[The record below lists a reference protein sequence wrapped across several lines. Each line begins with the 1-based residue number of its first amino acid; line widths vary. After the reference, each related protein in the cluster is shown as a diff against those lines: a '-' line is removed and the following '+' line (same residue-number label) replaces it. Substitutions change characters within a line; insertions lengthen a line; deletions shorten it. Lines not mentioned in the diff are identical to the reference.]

1 VGVEADALAYHGDTV
16 LLGRQTAAAVLRM
29 WRAIPLGDLSAS
41 WEKQLPDA
49 VALLMAAQTVAGEI
63 ADPYLTQTLDDRG
76 AARPIDPSALV
87 GPGLPDLLYEPV
99 IRAKSAIKDGL
110 SPHLA
115 LDVAGR
121 QLATYALTTT
131 ADTARLAVTAGMAA
145 RPHASGYYR
154 MLRPPSCARCAIL
167 AGKHFAWNAGFKRHP
182 RCDCVHIPV
191 QEADDSLAFDP
202 RAAVEAGQ
210 VTGMSKA
217 NTKAIVELGADPSQ
231 VVNALSGMYDV
242 GQFTATTTGVTR
254 RAVAGARMLARDLD
268 RALGIDVKTQT
279 YTNFTF
285 DRDQIAQWA
294 ELLRRG
300 KTYTRLTRR
309 GREQRYAYRYVRTP
323 RPTPQTIVTSA
334 SSRAEAVR
342 LLTNYGYIL

>member
-1 VGVEADALAYHGDTV
+1 VGVEADALAYHGDTA
-16 LLGRQTAAAVLRM
+16 LLGRQAAVSMLRL
-29 WRAIPLGDLSAS
+29 WQKILVGDLSAS
-41 WEKQLPDA
+41 WTKLLPDA
-49 VALLMAAQTVAGEI
+49 VALLMAAQTVAGEL
-63 ADPYLTQTLDDRG
+63 ADPYLTQVLDDTG
-76 AARPIDPSALV
+76 PARPVDPSGLV

-99 IRAKSAIKDGL
+99 IRTKSAIGDGL
-110 SPHLA
+110 APRLA
-115 LDVAGR
+115 LEVAGK

-131 ADTARLAVTAGMAA
+131 ADAARLAVTAGMAA

-167 AGKHFAWNAGFKRHP
+167 AGKHFAWNRGFQRHP

-202 RAAVEAGQ
+202 RAAIEAGQ
-210 VTGMSKA
+210 VTGLSKA
-217 NTKAIVELGADPSQ
+217 NLKAIVEHGADPAQ
-231 VVNALSGMYDV
+231 VVNAQAGMYDI

-279 YTNFTF
+279 YTNFVF
-285 DRDQIAQWA
+285 DPGQVAKWA

-323 RPTPQTIVTSA
+323 RPTPQQIVTSA